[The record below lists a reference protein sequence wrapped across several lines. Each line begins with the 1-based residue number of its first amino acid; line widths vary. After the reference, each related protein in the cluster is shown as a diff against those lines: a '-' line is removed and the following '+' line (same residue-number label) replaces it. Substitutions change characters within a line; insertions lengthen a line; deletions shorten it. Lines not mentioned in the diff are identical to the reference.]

1 MMEYNVLVP
10 FIYTPTG
17 KGYNEG
23 STFATEDGER
33 ALILVEK
40 GFLKEKQ
47 TAVLHKDETVLTAK
61 EAEKL
66 VDLKTKARVLK
77 IKGYTK
83 MSLEQLEEAI
93 VGSESQKA
101 SD

>member
-40 GFLKEKQ
+40 GFLKAIDLPNTVIEPVSLKEK
-47 TAVLHKDETVLTAK
+47 AK
-61 EAEKL
+61 
-66 VDLKTKARVLK
+66 TLK

-83 MSLEQLEEAI
+83 MTDEQLEEAI
-93 VGSESQKA
+93 AGAGAESKKV